1 MGEVSTRISHRAV
14 DVAVADGVVQLLE
27 RNSRRVR
34 ALLFN
39 ATVVGTGST
48 VYAGNSVDHSN
59 AALAAA
65 NGWPL
70 NEETVAAGEGWK
82 LPANVLELFTQ
93 DAVYGL
99 AAGAD
104 ATVKII
110 EELK

>member
-1 MGEVSTRISHRAV
+1 MSESTRISQRAV
-14 DVAVADGVVQLLE
+14 SVKVADGVVEILE
-27 RNSRRVR
+27 KNARRVR
-34 ALLFN
+34 VLMFN
-39 ATVVGTGST
+39 ATAEGTGST
-48 VYAGNSVDHSN
+48 VYVGNSVDHGN
-59 AALAAA
+59 NVLAAA

-70 NEETVAAGEGWK
+70 NEERVAAGEGWK

-93 DAVYGL
+93 DAVHGL